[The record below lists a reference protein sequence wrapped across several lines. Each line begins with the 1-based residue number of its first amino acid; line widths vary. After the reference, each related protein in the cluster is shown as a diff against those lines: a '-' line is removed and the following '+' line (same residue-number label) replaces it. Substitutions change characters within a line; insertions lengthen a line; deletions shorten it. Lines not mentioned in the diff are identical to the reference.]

1 MCIIFRLIFVILQ
14 VKRYNFLHFLAKLI
28 ADTIDHTESSTVF
41 ISTMSIIT
49 IQCRLVAQESTM
61 RQIWDLMTQKNT
73 PFVNELL
80 EKVHNHPEFLNW
92 VETGNLPPNFI
103 AEQSQLLKLDPRF
116 SQQPARFY
124 SSATTL
130 VKNIYKSWIAIQS
143 KLKQRI
149 KNKKLWLEEILKSD
163 EELEREYNLTLSEI
177 YTQAQTILTEAK
189 LTIQKAQA
197 TNAQLKDSSIGKQTK
212 KSKKGNNSNKKFKT
226 NSIFN
231 HLFEQ
236 YKQQTKPL
244 FRAAIIHLLKNNY
257 QITDQKEEPEKL
269 VHRQQKKVIE
279 IKRLQ
284 QQLESRVPKSR
295 DLTGWQWLETIE
307 TVTNTIPENEIESS
321 LWQAQIL
328 QRSSTLP
335 FPVSYETNED
345 LTWFKNEKGKICV
358 WFNGLKN
365 LVYEI
370 RCDRRQLHWFERF
383 VADRET
389 KRQSKNQHSA
399 SLFTLRS
406 CKIAWQKGKGK
417 GQPWNI
423 HHLKLY
429 CSLETRLW
437 TAEGT
442 EQIAQE
448 KAAAIEK
455 ILEKQQEKTDLTSN
469 QKAYI
474 QRQKST
480 LERIN
485 TPFPRPNQSLYQGQ
499 SSIIVGV
506 SLGLDKLATVAVVDV
521 LQEKVLTYCSIKK
534 LLGKNYHLLS
544 KMRRQQQRDSKKR
557 HKAQKQAGNNQFGT
571 SNLGE
576 HIDRLLAKEIVQI
589 AKRYSVGTIAL
600 PQLKNMRDIIHSE
613 VQARA
618 ERKIPG
624 CIEAQKQYAQQYRI
638 SIHQW
643 SYNRLTENIIQQ
655 AAKAGIE
662 IKFSRQIP
670 FGHPQQ
676 QAQQL
681 AIIAHGERLASLA
694 TEV

>member
-1 MCIIFRLIFVILQ
+1 MTIECRLI
-14 VKRYNFLHFLAKLI
+14 
-28 ADTIDHTESSTVF
+28 
-41 ISTMSIIT
+41 
-49 IQCRLVAQESTM
+49 AQESTM
-61 RQIWDLMTQKNT
+61 GKIWDLMTQKNT

-80 EKVHNHPEFLNW
+80 EQVNHHPEFLNW
-92 VETGNLPPNFI
+92 VETGHLPPNFI
-103 AEQSQLLKLDPRF
+103 EEQSQLLKLDPRF
-116 SQQPARFY
+116 SQQPGRFY

-149 KNKKLWLEEILKSD
+149 KNKKLWLEEFFKSD
-163 EELEREYNLTLSEI
+163 EELEREYSLTLSEI
-177 YTQAQTILTEAK
+177 RTQAQSILTEAK
-189 LTIQKAQA
+189 LATQEAQP
-197 TNAQLKDSSIGKQTK
+197 TNTQLKDSSTAKPTKQLKIGK
-212 KSKKGNNSNKKFKT
+212 NSNKKLKT

-236 YKQQTKPL
+236 YKQETKPL
-244 FRAAIIHLLKNNY
+244 SRAALIYLLKNHC
-257 QITDQKEEPEKL
+257 QITDQEEEPEKL
-269 VHRQQKKVIE
+269 AQRKQKKAIE

-284 QQLESRVPKSR
+284 QQLESRVPQGR
-295 DLTGWQWLETIE
+295 DLTGWQWLDTLETM
-307 TVTNTIPENEIESS
+307 TNTIPENETESN
-321 LWQAQIL
+321 LWQAQIW
-328 QRSSTLP
+328 QKSSTLP
-335 FPVSYETNED
+335 FPVSYESNED

-389 KRQSKNQHSA
+389 KRQSQNQHSA

-423 HHLKLY
+423 NHLKLY
-429 CSLETRLW
+429 CSLETCLW

-455 ILEKQQEKTDLTSN
+455 ILEKQREKTEHTPN

-474 QRQKST
+474 QRQQSI
-480 LERIN
+480 LDRIN
-485 TPFPRPNQSLYQGQ
+485 TPFPRPSQSLYQGQ
-499 SSIIVGV
+499 STIIVGV

-521 LQEKVLTYCSIKK
+521 WQEKVLTYHSIKQ

-544 KMRRQQQRDSKKR
+544 KMRLQQQRDSKKR

-589 AKRYSVGTIAL
+589 AKRYRAGTIAL
-600 PQLKNMRDIIHSE
+600 PQLKNIRDIIHSE
-613 VQARA
+613 IQARA

-624 CIEAQKQYAQQYRI
+624 CLEAQKQYAQQYRI

-655 AAKAGIE
+655 AAKAGIQIE
-662 IKFSRQIP
+662 FSRQIP
-670 FGHPQQ
+670 SGHPQQ

-681 AIIAHGERLASLA
+681 AIIAHRERLVSQA